1 MFFYLNGRFLRFC
14 LIAALVIG
22 LAGWVG
28 AAQFSHRVTVTT
40 NFYQFKADTY
50 QEILPAL
57 VRAMPWR
64 ATNAFHAHT
73 DWMVAWSYEFAR
85 GADGVRLTHFKTR
98 TEIKITLPML
108 VSTNMP
114 PEPRQRWARYYHA
127 LMLHEKG
134 HETLARAV
142 AGEAEKRLA
151 KLGAFESVAALKEAV
166 EQQARLAITDQK
178 AREVE
183 FDRRTQHGAT
193 QGARFMV
200 EHGHP

>member
-1 MFFYLNGRFLRFC
+1 
-14 LIAALVIG
+14 
-22 LAGWVG
+22 
-28 AAQFSHRVTVTT
+28 
-40 NFYQFKADTY
+40 
-50 QEILPAL
+50 
-57 VRAMPWR
+57 
-64 ATNAFHAHT
+64 
-73 DWMVAWSYEFAR
+73 
-85 GADGVRLTHFKTR
+85 
-98 TEIKITLPML
+98 
-108 VSTNMP
+108 
-114 PEPRQRWARYYHA
+114 
-127 LMLHEKG
+127 MLHEKG